1 MENLY
6 CITSYY
12 NKCIHSL
19 EYTEELVILSIKRR
33 GKIYDKKSLLNDTK
47 KFLKNRHGLSVLVIG
62 YLSFF
67 KSFCFK
73 LSGVSGVYIT
83 IAQKYKRKKK
93 VINKQSKPRTPYS
106 PLGPRKTKKPIS
118 IYLYINITL

>member
-6 CITSYY
+6 CITSHH

-93 VINKQSKPRTPYS
+93 LSTNNLNLVLSTLLWGLVKPKNPF
-106 PLGPRKTKKPIS
+106 
-118 IYLYINITL
+118 LYIYI

>member
-6 CITSYY
+6 CITSHH

-93 VINKQSKPRTPYS
+93 LSTNNQNLVLPTLLWGLVKPKNPF
-106 PLGPRKTKKPIS
+106 
-118 IYLYINITL
+118 LYIYI